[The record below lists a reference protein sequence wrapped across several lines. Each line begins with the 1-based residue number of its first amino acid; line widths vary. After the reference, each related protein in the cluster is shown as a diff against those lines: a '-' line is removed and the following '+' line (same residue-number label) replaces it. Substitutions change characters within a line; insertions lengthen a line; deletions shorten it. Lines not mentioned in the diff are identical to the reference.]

1 MRGDVTQ
8 VKESWQPSFLDASSW
23 HHHMAMGLCP
33 SPGWC
38 RSCFCPG
45 PGFQGSLL
53 GQWASTLPSASL
65 GASTHP
71 RAGVECSWL
80 LGITCGLWLSPRV
93 KQAPLTCPE
102 TQKSLAATAHLRPQA
117 RQGQPERE
125 QGHQGAHR
133 GKWDPQH
140 PQLGRAGVCLTPV
153 LCLGSSGAGRGFLAG
168 VGSSGRGEDEDRD
181 VPPQPPA
188 QHRAE
193 CPGTASPTRL

>member
-1 MRGDVTQ
+1 
-8 VKESWQPSFLDASSW
+8 
-23 HHHMAMGLCP
+23 MAAQFSGCLQLP
-33 SPGWC
+33 SPCGH
-38 RSCFCPG
+38 RSLSIPRLLQVCFCPG

-71 RAGVECSWL
+71 RPGVECSWL

-133 GKWDPQH
+133 GKWDP
-140 PQLGRAGVCLTPV
+140 PAPTAGASRGLSDTSAVLGQQWGREGLP
-153 LCLGSSGAGRGFLAG
+153 GRSGLQWEGRG
-168 VGSSGRGEDEDRD
+168 RG
-181 VPPQPPA
+181 QGCPA
-188 QHRAE
+188 PAT
-193 CPGTASPTRL
+193 GTAQG